1 MLRIGHRG
9 APAYEPENTLR
20 SFGKAMELGA
30 NAVELDI
37 RKTRDGRI
45 VVIHDAEVDR
55 TTNSRGSV
63 RCLTLDEVKRL
74 TAGKGEKIPTLEEA
88 LDFLDRK
95 VRILVELKELGLEGN
110 TLSLIR
116 EKGLEENVIIVSFHE
131 EALRRMRE
139 LSEKVETGLIYV
151 RHENPIETALRLK
164 ANYLIPFYKHARATD
179 VEKAHERG
187 LKVIVWTINER
198 EEAVKY
204 AEWGVDG
211 VASDKPDILVGI

>member
-20 SFGKAMELGA
+20 SFEKAMELGV

-37 RKTRDGRI
+37 RKTKDGRM

-55 TTNSRGSV
+55 TTNGRGPVSG
-63 RCLTLDEVKRL
+63 LTLDEVKRL
-74 TAGKGEKIPTLEEA
+74 TAGKSEKIPTLEEA

-95 VRILVELKELGLEGN
+95 VRILVELKELGLEEN

-116 EKGLEENVIIVSFHE
+116 EKGLEENVVIVSFHE
-131 EALRRMRE
+131 EALRRTRE

-164 ANYLIPFYKHARATD
+164 ANYLIPFFKHTRATD

-204 AEWGVDG
+204 VEWGVDG